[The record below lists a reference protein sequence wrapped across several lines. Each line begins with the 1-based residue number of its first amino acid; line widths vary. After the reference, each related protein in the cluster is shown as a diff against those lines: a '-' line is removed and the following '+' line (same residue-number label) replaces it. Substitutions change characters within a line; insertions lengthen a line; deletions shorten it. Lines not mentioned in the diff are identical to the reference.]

1 MAMKEKLQRT
11 NLTHLPIVKRSV
23 PAQVPLTDETLLGE
37 IKQLV
42 EQGFVDSVTYYGIEY
57 GMVASYAVA
66 YKKEDKNSHYTA
78 YEFFHS
84 WLTKLIFMLI

>member
-23 PAQVPLTDETLLGE
+23 PARVPLNDETLLEE

-66 YKKEDKNSHYTA
+66 YKKRTKTLIIQLMN
-78 YEFFHS
+78 FF
-84 WLTKLIFMLI
+84 IAG